1 MTKHVATLRE
11 LKQAAAMGRIQD
23 AAYELLVSVGY
34 EETKVTDI
42 AAAAEV
48 SPSSVYRYFGTKD
61 GVFLWDPLEGPFMD
75 LLEARLTECPPMEA
89 VERAF
94 LELVAD
100 LDPDNEALLR
110 DRTQLLVSIPRLRE
124 AMRAMMSGFGDDLG
138 GVLRGAGA
146 TDLEASVVAAAT
158 AAVLMAGVEV
168 WARPGS
174 TATLAEVTNEAF
186 RSLQVA
192 SG

>member
-23 AAYELLVSVGY
+23 AAYELLASVGY
-34 EETKVTDI
+34 EATKVTDI
-42 AAAAEV
+42 AAAAQV
-48 SPSSVYRYFGTKD
+48 SPSSVYRYFGTKE

-75 LLEARLTECPPMEA
+75 LLEARLEEHPPMEA

-100 LDPDNEALLR
+100 LEPDKEALLR
-110 DRTQLLVSIPRLRE
+110 ERTQLLVSIPQLRE

-138 GVLRGAGA
+138 GVLRRAGA

-168 WARPGS
+168 WSRPGS
-174 TATLAEVTNEAF
+174 TAMLADVTNEAF

>member
-23 AAYELLVSVGY
+23 AAYELLASVGY
-34 EETKVTDI
+34 EATKVTDI

-75 LLEARLTECPPMEA
+75 LLEANLEEHSPMEA

-100 LDPDNEALLR
+100 LEPDNEVLLR
-110 DRTQLLVSIPRLRE
+110 ERTQLLVSIPQLRE
-124 AMRAMMSGFGDDLG
+124 AMRAMMRGFGDDLG
-138 GVLRGAGA
+138 GVLRRAGA

-158 AAVLMAGVEV
+158 AAVLMTGVEV
-168 WARPGS
+168 WARPGV

>member
-23 AAYELLVSVGY
+23 AAYELLASVGY
-34 EETKVTDI
+34 EATKVTDI
-42 AAAAEV
+42 AAAAQV
-48 SPSSVYRYFGTKD
+48 SPSSVYRYFGTKE

-75 LLEARLTECPPMEA
+75 LLEARLEEHPPMEA

-100 LDPDNEALLR
+100 LEPDKEALLR
-110 DRTQLLVSIPRLRE
+110 ERTQLLVSIPQLRE

-138 GVLRGAGA
+138 GVLRRAGA

-168 WARPGS
+168 WSRPGS

>member
-23 AAYELLVSVGY
+23 AAYELLGSVGY
-34 EETKVTDI
+34 EATKVTDI

-75 LLEARLTECPPMEA
+75 LLEANLEEHPPMEA

-100 LDPDNEALLR
+100 LEPDNEMLLR
-110 DRTQLLVSIPRLRE
+110 ERTQLLVSIPQLRE
-124 AMRAMMSGFGDDLG
+124 AMRAMMRGFGDDLG
-138 GVLRGAGA
+138 GVLRRAGA

-158 AAVLMAGVEV
+158 AAVLMTGVEV
-168 WARPGS
+168 WARPGV

-186 RSLQVA
+186 RTLQIA

>member
-23 AAYELLVSVGY
+23 AAYELLASVGY
-34 EETKVTDI
+34 EATKVTDI
-42 AAAAEV
+42 AAAAQV
-48 SPSSVYRYFGTKD
+48 SPSSVYRYFGTKE

-75 LLEARLTECPPMEA
+75 LLEARLGEYPPMEA

-100 LDPDNEALLR
+100 LEPDKEALLR
-110 DRTQLLVSIPRLRE
+110 ERTQLLVSTPQLRE

-138 GVLRGAGA
+138 GVLRRAGA
-146 TDLEASVVAAAT
+146 TDVEASVVAAAT

-168 WARPGS
+168 WSRPGS
-174 TATLAEVTNEAF
+174 TAMLADVTNEAF

>member
-23 AAYELLVSVGY
+23 AAYELLASAGY
-34 EETKVTDI
+34 EATKVTDI

-48 SPSSVYRYFGTKD
+48 SPSSVYRYFGTKE

-75 LLEARLTECPPMEA
+75 LLEARLGEYPPMEA

-100 LDPDNEALLR
+100 LEPDKEALLR
-110 DRTQLLVSIPRLRE
+110 ERTQLLVSTPQLRE

-138 GVLRGAGA
+138 GVLRRAGA
-146 TDLEASVVAAAT
+146 TDVEASVVAAAT

-168 WARPGS
+168 WSRPGS
-174 TATLAEVTNEAF
+174 TAMLADVTNEAF

>member
-23 AAYELLVSVGY
+23 AAYALLVTEGY
-34 EETKVTDI
+34 EATKVTDI

-48 SPSSVYRYFGTKD
+48 SPSSVYRHFGTKD
-61 GVFLWDPLEGPFMD
+61 GVFLWDPLEDPFLD
-75 LLEARLTECPPMEA
+75 LLEASLEENRPMEA

-94 LELVAD
+94 LALVAD
-100 LDPDNEALLR
+100 LKPEKEEVLR
-110 DRTQLLVSIPRLRE
+110 DRTQLLLSIPQLRE
-124 AMRAMMSGFGDDLG
+124 AMRATLSGFGDELSA
-138 GVLRGAGA
+138 VFRRAGA
-146 TDLEASVVAAAT
+146 TDLEARVVAAAT
-158 AAVLMAGVEV
+158 TAVLMAGVEH

-174 TATLAEVTNEAF
+174 NATLAAVTSEAF
-186 RSLQVA
+186 RSLEVA

>member
-1 MTKHVATLRE
+1 MSRHVATLRE

-23 AAYELLVSVGY
+23 AAYELLVSAGY
-34 EETKVTDI
+34 EATKVTDI
-42 AAAAEV
+42 AAVAEV

-61 GVFLWDPLEGPFMD
+61 GVYLWDPLEGPF
-75 LLEARLTECPPMEA
+75 LEVLSAWLTEKPPMEA

-94 LELVAD
+94 VELLDD
-100 LDPDNEALLR
+100 LAPDAEELLR
-110 DRTQLLVSIPRLRE
+110 ERTELLLATPQLRE
-124 AMRAMMSGFGDDLG
+124 AMRALMSGFGDELSDAF
-138 GVLRGAGA
+138 RRAGA

-158 AAVLMAGVEV
+158 AAVLMSGVEH
-168 WARPGS
+168 WARPGA

>member
-23 AAYELLVSVGY
+23 AAYELLASVGY
-34 EETKVTDI
+34 EATKVTDI

-75 LLEARLTECPPMEA
+75 LLEESLEEYPPMEA

-94 LELVAD
+94 LELVVD
-100 LDPDNEALLR
+100 LEPANEVLLR
-110 DRTQLLVSIPRLRE
+110 ERTRLLVSIPQLRD

-138 GVLRGAGA
+138 GALRRAGA
-146 TDLEASVVAAAT
+146 SDLEASVVAAAT
-158 AAVLMAGVEV
+158 TAVLMTGVEV
-168 WARPGS
+168 WARLDS

>member
-75 LLEARLTECPPMEA
+75 LLEARLTEYPSMEA

-110 DRTQLLVSIPRLRE
+110 DRTQVLVSIPRLRE

>member
-23 AAYELLVSVGY
+23 AAYELLVTEGY
-34 EETKVTDI
+34 EATKVTDI
-42 AAAAEV
+42 AVAAEV

-75 LLEARLTECPPMEA
+75 LLESNLEEVPAMEA

-94 LELVAD
+94 LGLVVD
-100 LDPDNEALLR
+100 LEPKNEELLR
-110 DRTQLLVSIPRLRE
+110 KRTELLLAIPQLRE
-124 AMRAMMSGFGDDLG
+124 AMRAMMSGFGDELV
-138 GVLRGAGA
+138 GVLRRAGA

-158 AAVLMAGVEV
+158 AAVLTAGVEH

-174 TATLAEVTNEAF
+174 KATLAEVTTEAF
-186 RSLQVA
+186 RSLEVA

>member
-1 MTKHVATLRE
+1 MAKHVATLRE
-11 LKQAAAMGRIQD
+11 LKQAAAMGRVQD
-23 AAYELLVSVGY
+23 AAYELLVAEGY
-34 EETKVTDI
+34 EATKVTDI

-75 LLEARLTECPPMEA
+75 LLEESLEEYPPMEA

-100 LDPDNEALLR
+100 LGPANEVLLR
-110 DRTQLLVSIPRLRE
+110 ERTRLLVSIPQLRD

-138 GVLRGAGA
+138 GALRRAGA
-146 TDLEASVVAAAT
+146 SDLEASVVAAAT
-158 AAVLMAGVEV
+158 TAVLMTGVEV
-168 WARPGS
+168 WARLDS